1 MSDFDATAELA
12 DRRKL
17 LLHLVQNVAIAIQNA
32 EIYREAI
39 NNSERATGLLNTIQS
54 VSQAGLRITLKYT
67 PLEFVAFFFCYF
79 FFVFVVSKP

>member
-67 PLEFVAFFFCYF
+67 PLEFVAFFFLLF
-79 FFVFVVSKP
+79 FVVSKP